1 MNTRGLT
8 TAITILLL
16 AGGHFAA
23 AADPVRV
30 LSCEIPF
37 NRQAISNLAAEI
49 SVEMP
54 DIILAQGVRNWN
66 TCRTL
71 AQALEPAG
79 YAVLT
84 CSGFGAVD
92 QARYPR
98 EVAIISRHRGY
109 YAWTERAGTNHPA
122 SGFAFA
128 AVEVGSEKIGVISLQ
143 LGKATQNAQ
152 VIESVIDQ
160 VGTVNAWET
169 NRPSS
174 YVLMCSGV
182 FGIARLAPPAKRLLA
197 QRGFLAAENLGSN
210 RLAYAQTP
218 GSFKVVRPI
227 GTNVSILLAVLDSTA
242 RPVLAATRPAAK
254 KKAGA
259 GSAAS
264 KSAKGSASFAM
275 KSKTVQET
283 SPQTAGS
290 SSTGIAAKTGPS
302 AAGTSAIALAPAR
315 PGRNGI
321 SPSGYVLI
329 GGVAAI
335 LLSFGIWLGLRLR
348 PRARRP
354 TLLIPK
360 DFAEGPYVV
369 VTPRSTTTGSDST
382 VPVVSSCVLQGDD
395 PDRTRAES
403 LKPVMR
409 RGVPDADATKR
420 GLVEWL
426 KNEFVRRLIR
436 DRSALME
443 QHREAET
450 QAESAGRRLA
460 SLEERLVLQN
470 EAYQTRIEELTRE
483 LGAAREENREL
494 IRMRIAQVKSDMEA
508 ARARL
513 LNEE

>member
-1 MNTRGLT
+1 
-8 TAITILLL
+8 
-16 AGGHFAA
+16 
-23 AADPVRV
+23 
-30 LSCEIPF
+30 
-37 NRQAISNLAAEI
+37 
-49 SVEMP
+49 
-54 DIILAQGVRNWN
+54 
-66 TCRTL
+66 
-71 AQALEPAG
+71 
-79 YAVLT
+79 
-84 CSGFGAVD
+84 
-92 QARYPR
+92 
-98 EVAIISRHRGY
+98 
-109 YAWTERAGTNHPA
+109 
-122 SGFAFA
+122 
-128 AVEVGSEKIGVISLQ
+128 
-143 LGKATQNAQ
+143 
-152 VIESVIDQ
+152 
-160 VGTVNAWET
+160 
-169 NRPSS
+169 
-174 YVLMCSGV
+174 
-182 FGIARLAPPAKRLLA
+182 
-197 QRGFLAAENLGSN
+197 
-210 RLAYAQTP
+210 
-218 GSFKVVRPI
+218 
-227 GTNVSILLAVLDSTA
+227 
-242 RPVLAATRPAAK
+242 
-254 KKAGA
+254 
-259 GSAAS
+259 
-264 KSAKGSASFAM
+264 
-275 KSKTVQET
+275 
-283 SPQTAGS
+283 
-290 SSTGIAAKTGPS
+290 
-302 AAGTSAIALAPAR
+302 
-315 PGRNGI
+315 
-321 SPSGYVLI
+321 
-329 GGVAAI
+329 
-335 LLSFGIWLGLRLR
+335 LSFGIWLGLRLR

-470 EAYQTRIEELTRE
+470 KAYQTRIEELTRE